1 MRTRHVVSS
10 VVFCVL
16 AAAVQAAPPPPVLAV
31 PGLWALAPNVQGTG
45 GYHVG
50 WRWRETRTPSPFRF
64 DTKRRG
70 PRGTV
75 PPSPMD
81 QAAVMG
87 TGRAWSDGRPP
98 LDCARTPMDARC
110 H

>member
-10 VVFCVL
+10 LVFCVL
-16 AAAVQAAPPPPVLAV
+16 AAALHATPPVISV
-31 PGLWALAPNVQGTG
+31 PGLWAPTPDAPGTSD
-45 GYHVG
+45 YHVG
-50 WRWRETRTPSPFRF
+50 WRWRDTRTPSPFHF
-64 DTKRRG
+64 DTGRRG
-70 PRGTV
+70 PRGTL

-87 TGRAWSDGRPP
+87 SGRAWSDGRPP

>member
-1 MRTRHVVSS
+1 MRMRHVVSS

-16 AAAVQAAPPPPVLAV
+16 AAAVQATPPPISV
-31 PGLWALAPNVQGTG
+31 PGLWALNPDASPAGD
-45 GYHVG
+45 YHVG
-50 WRWRETRTPSPFRF
+50 WRWRDTRASSPFRF
-64 DTKRRG
+64 DTDRRG
-70 PRGTV
+70 PRGTL

-87 TGRAWSDGRPP
+87 SGRAWSDGRPP

>member
-10 VVFCVL
+10 AVFCLL
-16 AAAVQAAPPPPVLAV
+16 AAAVQAAPPVVVLPALWSFAADAPVSSD
-31 PGLWALAPNVQGTG
+31 
-45 GYHVG
+45 YHVG
-50 WRWRETRTPSPFRF
+50 WRFRDAGAPSPFRF
-64 DTKRRG
+64 DNGRRRT
-70 PRGTV
+70 RGTL

-81 QAAVMG
+81 EAAVMG

>member
-1 MRTRHVVSS
+1 MRVRHVVSS
-10 VVFCVL
+10 VGFWVL
-16 AAAVQAAPPPPVLAV
+16 AAAVQAAPPPPVITV
-31 PGLWALAPNVQGTG
+31 PGLWAPAPSARGSG
-45 GYHVG
+45 DYHAG
-50 WRWRETRTPSPFRF
+50 WRWRDTRAPSPFRF
-64 DTKRRG
+64 DTGRRG
-70 PRGTV
+70 PYGTL

-87 TGRAWSDGRPP
+87 SGRAWSDGRPP

>member
-1 MRTRHVVSS
+1 MRKRHVVSS
-10 VVFCVL
+10 VVFCLL
-16 AAAVQAAPPPPVLAV
+16 ATAVQAAPPPPVITV
-31 PGLWALAPNVQGTG
+31 PGLWALAPNAQGSSD
-45 GYHVG
+45 YHVG

-64 DTKRRG
+64 DTGRRG
-70 PRGTV
+70 TRGSL